1 MQEYRNIYQIARE
14 TSGLTQERAAELFNI
29 SVESLRAYE
38 TDRRIPQDSTVLKM
52 IEVYNTPFLAMQH
65 LRKSALGEKYI
76 PEIQPKDLATAVLT
90 FLNECSDLE
99 NMKTLMIK
107 ISADNKIDDW
117 EKEEWE
123 HVMQEINGIISAA
136 ITLRFVK

>member
-29 SVESLRAYE
+29 SVESLRSYE

-52 IEVYNTPFLAMQH
+52 IEVYGTPFLAMQH

-76 PEIQPKDLATAVLT
+76 PEVEQKDLAIAVLN

-99 NMKTLMIK
+99 NIKNLMIK
-107 ISADNKIDDW
+107 ISADNKIDES
-117 EKEEWE
+117 EKEDWN
-123 HVMQEINGIISAA
+123 HVLEEVNGIISAG

>member
-29 SVESLRAYE
+29 SVESLRSYE

-52 IEVYNTPFLAMQH
+52 IEVYGTPFLAMQH
-65 LRKSALGEKYI
+65 LRESALGEKYI
-76 PEIQPKDLATAVLT
+76 PEVEQKDLAIAVLN

-99 NMKTLMIK
+99 NIKNLMIK
-107 ISADNKIDDW
+107 ISADNKIDES
-117 EKEEWE
+117 EKEDWN
-123 HVMQEINGIISAA
+123 HVLEEVNGIISAG